1 MDIVYIGAGNVASH
15 LSLALKDAGHN
26 IVQIFSRTK
35 ESSKAIADCLN
46 CEYVNTYSLL
56 RRDADLYIISVK
68 DDVLYDVSSELAK
81 INIEGLVVHTSGS
94 MTMDTIKSRRRGV
107 LYPLQTFS
115 KNRKISLADVPF
127 FIESNNNSDLKLL
140 IKIAHSISNNVN
152 VIDSDK
158 RKYLHLSAIF
168 CNNFVN
174 HFCTLADTILK
185 EQDISFKVMMPLLNE
200 TINKLQDLT
209 PSEAQT
215 GPAIRYDVNVINK
228 HISMLSHNKD
238 IMELYSLISE
248 NIHKY
253 HSNFSQND

>member
-1 MDIVYIGAGNVASH
+1 
-15 LSLALKDAGHN
+15 
-26 IVQIFSRTK
+26 
-35 ESSKAIADCLN
+35 
-46 CEYVNTYSLL
+46 
-56 RRDADLYIISVK
+56 
-68 DDVLYDVSSELAK
+68 
-81 INIEGLVVHTSGS
+81 
-94 MTMDTIKSRRRGV
+94 
-107 LYPLQTFS
+107 
-115 KNRKISLADVPF
+115 
-127 FIESNNNSDLKLL
+127 L

-185 EQDISFKVMMPLLNE
+185 EQDFSFKVMMPLLNE